1 MLARLT
7 FAALVLAAAA
17 SSALAVEANIGGVSI
32 TLPPPGGFCELGE
45 SNASDKRML
54 TTLGPLLEKSGNK
67 LLAMSA
73 DCRQL
78 AEWHTG
84 KRQLLDDYGQ
94 YQTQIAGM
102 DKPPSETVAQTC
114 TTLRDEGNKILA
126 NQLPDIKKRVESTLS
141 KIKLNETSF
150 LGVLAEDTDA
160 CYAGLIQKIHTE
172 ANTDKTQITAFA
184 IAIVKNKSVFIYRF
198 SVYRGPQTVDATLR
212 KIKIDVA
219 ALIAANR

>member
-7 FAALVLAAAA
+7 FAALVFAAAA
-17 SSALAVEANIGGVSI
+17 SSALAAEANIGGVSI

-45 SNASDKRML
+45 SNESDKRML
-54 TTLGPLLEKSGNK
+54 TTLAPLLEKSGNK

-78 AEWHTG
+78 TEWHTG

-102 DKPPSETVAQTC
+102 DKPPAETVAQTC
-114 TTLRDEGNKILA
+114 TTLRNEGNKILA
-126 NQLPDIKKRVESTLS
+126 NQLPDIKKRVEATMS

-150 LGVLAEDTDA
+150 IGVLGEDNDA

-172 ANTDKTQITAFA
+172 ANTDKTQVTAFA
-184 IAIVKNKSVFIYRF
+184 ISIVKNKSLFIYRF
-198 SVYRGPQTVDATLR
+198 SVYRGPQSVDATLR
-212 KIKIDVA
+212 KIKVDVA
-219 ALIAANR
+219 ALIAANK

>member
-1 MLARLT
+1 MLRRLT
-7 FAALVLAAAA
+7 AAALFVAAAA
-17 SSALAVEANIGGVSI
+17 SSAFAAQTNIGGVPI
-32 TLPPPGGFCELGE
+32 NLPAPSGFCDLSE

-94 YQTQIAGM
+94 YQTAIAGM
-102 DKPPSETVAQTC
+102 DKPPSETIAETC
-114 TTLRDEGNKILA
+114 TTLRNEGNKILA
-126 NQLPDIKKRVESTLS
+126 NQLPDIKKRVESAMS
-141 KIKLNETSF
+141 KVKMNETSF
-150 LGVLAEDTDA
+150 IGVLAEDPDA

-172 ANTDKTQITAFA
+172 ANTDKTQITVFA
-184 IAIVKNKSVFIYRF
+184 ISIVKNKSVFTYRF
-198 SVYRGPQTVDATLR
+198 SVYRGPNSIDTTLS
-212 KIKIDVA
+212 KIKIDIA
-219 ALIAANR
+219 ALMAANR